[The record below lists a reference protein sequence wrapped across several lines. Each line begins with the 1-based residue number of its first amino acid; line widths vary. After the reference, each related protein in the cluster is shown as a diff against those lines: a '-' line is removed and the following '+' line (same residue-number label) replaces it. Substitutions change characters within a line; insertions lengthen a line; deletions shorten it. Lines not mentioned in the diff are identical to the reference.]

1 MPAQQPVPGTARVT
15 VTGTASGIPIVNV
28 FHVRKTG
35 GATTPFSDAALDAI
49 ATLVGTAWDN
59 RFAPMLNTVYTGGST
74 NSVDLGSDISHVGF
88 RANTGNGIASGP
100 HVPQSLCC
108 CISWKIVRHYR
119 GGHPRTY
126 LGPLGD
132 SAIQN
137 NTSLAAGTVT
147 LFGTAANNFRT
158 DINTSSPDGT
168 SIELAAVHRWRNKV
182 QLTPPQTSPILSASV
197 DNRLDTQRRRLGPD
211 R

>member
-1 MPAQQPVPGTARVT
+1 MPAQLPVPGVARVT
-15 VTGTASGIPIVNV
+15 VTGTASGIPVVNV

-35 GATTPFSDAALDAI
+35 GAVTPYTDAALDAI
-49 ATLVGTAWDN
+49 ANLVGASWDSRIASFLNVAYTA
-59 RFAPMLNTVYTGGST
+59 GST
-74 NSVDLGSDISHVGF
+74 QSVDLGSDISHVGF
-88 RANTGNGIASGP
+88 RANTGNGISSGP

-108 CISWKIVRHYR
+108 CVSWKIARHYR

-137 NTSLAAGTVT
+137 NTSLSAGTVT
-147 LFGTAANNFRT
+147 TMGTAASNFRS
-158 DINTSSPDGT
+158 DINSSSPDGT
-168 SIELAAVHRWRNKV
+168 AIELCAVHRWRNSVK
-182 QLTPPQTSPILSASV
+182 LTPPQTSPILSVSV